1 VVLGEVFMLI
11 GKGMIANIFSSYK
24 NDDNILIFASG
35 VSNSNEKNKQEFLR
49 EKNLINTYLEQYPDM
64 LFIYFSSCSLEDNE
78 LKNTHYHLHKK
89 DMEVLIIN
97 HAKNYL
103 IFRLPNIIGY
113 SGNENNIINF
123 FFNTIINYQEFT
135 VWENATRN
143 IVDIDDM
150 YKVIKY
156 TIENGIFN
164 NKVIN
169 IAYNNNIKIIDL
181 VNIIEEIL
189 DKKANYKKIDKGFD
203 MKIDNSLIQPILK
216 NLSIGQPKLSI
227 LINKYKGKL

>member
-1 VVLGEVFMLI
+1 MLI